1 MWDPSTCDCKC
12 NNACKIYKY
21 LDIKNCLC
29 EKGLFSKLVIAYES
43 EILNT
48 T

>member
-21 LDIKNCLC
+21 LGIKNFLC
-29 EKGLFSKLVIAYES
+29 EKGIFGKLVIAYER
-43 EILNT
+43 EILDT